1 MKICIAN
8 DHRGVQRKK
17 QLVKFLEKQGY
28 EVINLGTDSTES
40 TDYPNY
46 AFKLGKI
53 VANKEADF
61 GILLCRTGIGM
72 SIAANKVKG
81 IRCAKVN
88 TIEEAKLTRID
99 NDANVIAI
107 KYNISL
113 LKSKKLLKTF
123 IETNTSMDERHV
135 RRRKLIDTYND

>member
-8 DHRGVQRKK
+8 DHRGVKRKK
-17 QLVKFLEKQGY
+17 ELVRFLEKQGY

-40 TDYPNY
+40 TDYPIY
-46 AFKLGKI
+46 AFKVGEL
-53 VANKEADF
+53 VAKKEADF

-99 NDANVIAI
+99 NDSNVIAI

-113 LKSKKLLKTF
+113 LKSKKLIKAFL
-123 IETNTSMDERHV
+123 ETETSMDERHV
-135 RRRKLIDTYND
+135 RRRNLVDNYD

>member
-1 MKICIAN
+1 MKVCIAN
-8 DHRGVQRKK
+8 DHRGVKRKDEI
-17 QLVKFLEKQGY
+17 VRFLTKQGY
-28 EVINLGTDSTES
+28 DVINLGSDTSDSV
-40 TDYPNY
+40 DYPLF
-46 AFKLGKI
+46 AFKLGKF
-53 VANKEADF
+53 VADNKADF

-99 NDANVIAI
+99 NDSNVIAI

-113 LKSKKLLKTF
+113 LKTKKLLKAF
-123 IETNTSMDERHV
+123 LETETSMDERHV
-135 RRRKLIDTYND
+135 RRRNLINTYND

>member
-40 TDYPNY
+40 TDYPIY
-46 AFKLGKI
+46 AFKLGKM

-99 NDANVIAI
+99 NNSNVIAI

-123 IETNTSMDERHV
+123 IETETSMDERHV
-135 RRRKLIDTYND
+135 RRRNLIDNYND

>member
-8 DHRGVQRKK
+8 DHRGVKRKK
-17 QLVKFLEKQGY
+17 ELVRFLEKQGY

-40 TDYPNY
+40 TDYPLY

-61 GILLCRTGIGM
+61 GVLLCRTGIGM

-99 NDANVIAI
+99 NDSNVIAI
-107 KYNISL
+107 KYNISI
-113 LKSKKLLKTF
+113 LKSKKLLKGF
-123 IETNTSMDERHV
+123 IETETSMDERHV
-135 RRRKLIDTYND
+135 RRRNLINNYND

>member
-40 TDYPNY
+40 TDYPIY

-99 NDANVIAI
+99 NNSNVIAI

-123 IETNTSMDERHV
+123 IETETSMDERHV
-135 RRRKLIDTYND
+135 RRRNLIDNYND